1 MATLQLFRNAPEVIA
16 VAAGK
21 HIFRIG
27 EAAKVMY
34 LIIEG
39 EVDLMLGDTVVETA
53 GEGVFIGEMALID
66 DELFGEDR
74 ELDRDPDC
82 PEIGHRAA
90 EPMRLAEDR
99 DRGSAAGLVG
109 AGENCW
115 IGVRGDCAGRWRA
128 AFDLG
133 DQMQAGLGQALGDG
147 PRRVPGR
154 SGGVCGRVGEISISG
169 RAEFAADVGQAPLG
183 NLGHDA
189 GTRSG
194 AGSGAG
200 RGRHAGMPSSLAA

>member
-66 DELFGEDR
+66 DELR
-74 ELDRDPDC
+74 SASARARSDC
-82 PEIGHRAA
+82 RVFPIDEARFQSLIKETPFFALQVMKTLARRLRKMDARIGATPKA
-90 EPMRLAEDR
+90 KNAKK
-99 DRGSAAGLVG
+99 AKK
-109 AGENCW
+109 
-115 IGVRGDCAGRWRA
+115 
-128 AFDLG
+128 
-133 DQMQAGLGQALGDG
+133 Q
-147 PRRVPGR
+147 
-154 SGGVCGRVGEISISG
+154 
-169 RAEFAADVGQAPLG
+169 
-183 NLGHDA
+183 
-189 GTRSG
+189 T
-194 AGSGAG
+194 
-200 RGRHAGMPSSLAA
+200 